1 MNSPD
6 SSNGPLHD
14 LRVIDLTGDLGR
26 FGTKLLAELGADVC
40 RPRGWGSSGREMPDP
55 AARFGGHLDWWF
67 DAAKTPVDI
76 DLDTDEGRDRYRSLA
91 ATADL
96 VIESMPVDHLERRA
110 IDHRH
115 LVVDNPSLTQ
125 VSLTP
130 FGRTGPWA
138 GWQASDLVAGALGGV
153 MSITGDPDGPLNSWG
168 WQNYNFGGFSAALCG
183 LAGVRSAR
191 RHGRG
196 QLIDLSLH
204 EVMVGSI
211 ENLFM
216 QYFYDD
222 VLPLPKLAARQ
233 GSLHWLGAYEVVPAR
248 SGHVM
253 ITPTPQAEQLIAWMI
268 ECGIREAE
276 PFAGMSVEQLL
287 ARMPEL
293 MSAIKVFTLTKDADE
308 LFNEAQKRHIAFGE
322 VQGVAQVAANPQFEF
337 RNLYSDIP
345 APAEDEEADG
355 DGAGGAPGP
364 GAAVRGP
371 WRFVRFNGTP
381 IVTPG
386 PPAIEPVDPSLVA
399 VRWRSADPGPVDGT
413 DADSDSGADADA
425 GADSVVD
432 LVVDPAAGLPKP
444 LDGLVVVDLSWVLA
458 GPFGTRLLGDL
469 GADVIKIQTEERA
482 TLVNRP
488 DYPYY
493 PVWNRSK
500 RSATLDLKRP
510 EALAIVRRLIE
521 GADVLVENYSSGV
534 LDRLGLGWE
543 DVRGWNDRLIYVSMS
558 GCGHEGPWK
567 DIISY
572 APTIHALCG
581 LTELTNP
588 TGRGDVG
595 CGFSLNDHAA
605 GFGAAVAVLAAIEA
619 RHRTGKGQYIDMAQ
633 LEVGA
638 YLTGPALVDYWA
650 NGHETRSRGNVDGL
664 ADPVPNEVYRCG
676 DGRYLAI
683 TANDDA
689 MWSTLA
695 GLVGLTDPSLADV
708 EHRRAAR
715 GVIDAHLSN
724 WCTGQNGPEAMAML
738 QDAGVAAGVVQ
749 NAEDL
754 AECDEQLAARRFWVS
769 AEHQEFGPRRHDR
782 FPGLFGE
789 TDLAPYRLPPA
800 YLGEANF
807 EVWTELAGLG
817 FDEVAEGIADGRF
830 S

>member
-1 MNSPD
+1 MNSPG
-6 SSNGPLHD
+6 SSNGPLHG
-14 LRVIDLTGDLGR
+14 LRIVDLTRDLGR
-26 FGTKLLAELGADVC
+26 FGTKTLAELGAEVC
-40 RPRGWGSSGREMPDP
+40 RPSGWGSAGKAMPDP

-67 DAAKTPVDI
+67 DAAKTRIAI
-76 DLDTDEGRDRYRSLA
+76 DLDTDDGRDRYRELA
-91 ATADL
+91 AAADL
-96 VIESMPVDHLERRA
+96 IIESMPIDYLGQRG
-110 IDHRH
+110 IDHQH
-115 LVVDNPSLTQ
+115 LVADNPLLTQ

-130 FGRTGPWA
+130 FGRTGPRA
-138 GWQASDLVAGALGGV
+138 RWQGSDLVAGALGGV
-153 MSITGDPDGPLNSWG
+153 LSMTGDRDAPLNSWG
-168 WQNYNFGGFSAALCG
+168 WQNYNFGGFSAAVCG
-183 LAGVRSAR
+183 LAGIRSAR

-204 EVMVGSI
+204 EVVVGSI

-222 VLPLPKLAARQ
+222 LLPLPKLAARQ
-233 GSLHWLGAYEVVPAR
+233 GSLHWLGAYEVAPAR

-268 ECGIREAE
+268 ESGIREAE
-276 PFAGMSVEQLL
+276 PFAGMSVEELL

-293 MSAIKVFTLTKDADE
+293 MKAMKAFTLTKDADE
-308 LFNEAQKRHIAFGE
+308 LFSEAQKRHIAFGE
-322 VQGVAQVAANPQFEF
+322 VQGVAQVATNPQFEF

-345 APAEDEEADG
+345 VPDG
-355 DGAGGAPGP
+355 DPGGGVDDAGPGGAPS
-364 GAAVRGP
+364 AVVRGP
-371 WRFVRFNGTP
+371 WRFVRFTETP
-381 IVTPG
+381 IATAG
-386 PPAIEPVDPSLVA
+386 PPTVVPVDPADVGR
-399 VRWRSADPGPVDGT
+399 RWRSAAAEAGPVDG
-413 DADSDSGADADA
+413 ADPSSLVDRGAN
-425 GADSVVD
+425 
-432 LVVDPAAGLPKP
+432 LPKP

-510 EALAIVRRLIE
+510 EALSIVRPLIE
-521 GADVLVENYSSGV
+521 AADILVENYSSGV
-534 LDRLGLGWE
+534 LDRLGLGW
-543 DVRGWNDRLIYVSMS
+543 DDARQWNDRLIYISMS

-581 LTELTNP
+581 LTKLTNP

-605 GFGAAVAVLAAIEA
+605 GFGAALAVLAAVEA
-619 RHRTGKGQYIDMAQ
+619 RHRTGRGQYIDMAQ

-650 NGHETRSRGNVDGL
+650 NGYETQPRGNVDGL
-664 ADPVPNEVYRCG
+664 ADLVPNEVYRCG

-689 MWSTLA
+689 MWSSLA
-695 GLVGLTDPSLADV
+695 AVVGLTDPSLAEV

-715 GVIDAHLSN
+715 EMIDAHLSK
-724 WCTGQNGPEAMAML
+724 WCEARNGSETMAML
-738 QDAGVAAGVVQ
+738 QEAGVAAGIVQ
-749 NAEDL
+749 DAEDL
-754 AECDEQLAARRFWVS
+754 VAGDEQLSARRFWVT
-769 AEHQEFGPRRHDR
+769 AEHDQFGPRPHDR
-782 FPGLFGE
+782 FPGLFSE
-789 TDLAPYRLPPA
+789 TDLAPYRKPPA

-807 EVWTELAGLG
+807 EVWTEMADLE
-817 FDEVAEGIADGRF
+817 FDAVAEGIADGLF